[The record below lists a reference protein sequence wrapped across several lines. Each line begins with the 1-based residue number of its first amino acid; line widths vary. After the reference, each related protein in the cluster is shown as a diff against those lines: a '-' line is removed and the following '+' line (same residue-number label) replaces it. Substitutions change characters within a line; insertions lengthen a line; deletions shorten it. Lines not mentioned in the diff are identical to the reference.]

1 MLSTQ
6 LATAVTASR
15 QHTVLM
21 HLSCSRL
28 PCCSR
33 TTAFTTSRCNA
44 QQFDQIS
51 AEDGFFFSIA
61 QESGVEDEIDSDR
74 PVKGIVCPID
84 HVTDTDL
91 SNQMSQPLLVKNHR
105 VDIKLVLEILARF
118 FLKRL
123 AVGAT
128 ATPAQCVRSTAV
140 GGEIPTGVSCADFES
155 GKTIQRSFK
164 NEMREEDCSFQRIS
178 DRVAQTAFFLQPWV
192 LRCTRRVLWVH
203 EQQHTEFLCLGPE
216 RIELPVG

>member
-44 QQFDQIS
+44 KQFDQIS
-51 AEDGFFFSIA
+51 AEDGFLFSIV
-61 QESGVEDEIDSDR
+61 QESGVEDEIDADR
-74 PVKGIVCPID
+74 PVIGIVGPID
-84 HVTDTDL
+84 DVTDADF
-91 SNQMSQPLLVKNHR
+91 SNQMPQPLLVKNHR
-105 VDIKLVLEILARF
+105 VDIKLVLEILTRF
-118 FLKRL
+118 FLKHL

-128 ATPAQCVRSTAV
+128 ATAAQCIRSTAV
-140 GGEIPTGVSCADFES
+140 GGEIPAGVS
-155 GKTIQRSFK
+155 
-164 NEMREEDCSFQRIS
+164 
-178 DRVAQTAFFLQPWV
+178 
-192 LRCTRRVLWVH
+192 
-203 EQQHTEFLCLGPE
+203 
-216 RIELPVG
+216 